1 MAESF
6 ITAFIIYFV
15 VIDPIGNMP
24 VFLALTQAQ
33 SRRQKLKTAFEAT
46 IYATGILVFFALCG
60 TWLLAYL
67 NITENAFKIA
77 GGIILLIVSLD
88 MLSAKRQE
96 RKKNESE
103 AEQADPDTD
112 NLAIYPVAI
121 PLLAGPSAITSVLV
135 VHAGFSDGFQNLLI
149 GYSALIS
156 VMVITGIVLCVV
168 VYAEGWLN
176 KKLTMVI
183 SRITA
188 IILAGLS
195 VQYILDGL
203 TALRWQVV

>member
-1 MAESF
+1 
-6 ITAFIIYFV
+6 
-15 VIDPIGNMP
+15 
-24 VFLALTQAQ
+24 
-33 SRRQKLKTAFEAT
+33 
-46 IYATGILVFFALCG
+46 
-60 TWLLAYL
+60 
-67 NITENAFKIA
+67 
-77 GGIILLIVSLD
+77 

-135 VHAGFSDGFQNLLI
+135 VHAGFSDGFQNLLV